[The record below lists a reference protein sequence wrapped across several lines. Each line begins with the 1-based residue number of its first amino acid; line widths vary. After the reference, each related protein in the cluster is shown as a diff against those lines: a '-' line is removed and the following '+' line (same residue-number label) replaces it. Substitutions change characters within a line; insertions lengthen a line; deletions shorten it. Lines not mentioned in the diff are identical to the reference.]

1 MKSTKSNIKHIEAD
15 EKLQL
20 QFVGVDL
27 GGKIN
32 YAYLDGKTERFSND
46 EKGYLKL
53 LDWAKSNTEGNFC
66 IVFESTGF
74 ISRPLCKFLL
84 TQQVKHCCFRPDRV
98 RRYIASMGQKA
109 KSDLIDC
116 RYIAEYAR
124 WLHATGHLYI
134 TPRVTRRVIRMREV
148 ETLINSLKRT
158 LSIRKT
164 QLKLS
169 YDEPEC
175 TRILKREIVRLEEE
189 INRLIA
195 CNMKLIMQDELERK
209 RYEALL
215 NIQGIGEQTA
225 RMLTIQ
231 LPMLG
236 YVNRKAVASYAGL
249 APYERS
255 SSGKE
260 FKRHLGIGKAQLRST
275 LYMCAVSS
283 MRFKKGALYDYRTR
297 LQNRKNDGS
306 RLKELSKKEI
316 VIRLAHKLL
325 DIANGVL
332 REVVS
337 QHQLLQPGSSHTD
350 ERVA

>member
-1 MKSTKSNIKHIEAD
+1 MKSIKCNIEQIEAD
-15 EKLQL
+15 EKIQL

-27 GGKIN
+27 GGEIN
-32 YAYLDGKTERFSND
+32 YAYLDGKIERFSND
-46 EKGYLKL
+46 EKGYLEL
-53 LDWAKSNTEGNFC
+53 LSWARSNTDGNFC

-84 TQQVKHCCFRPDRV
+84 TQQVKHCCFRPDRI

-109 KSDLIDC
+109 KSDAIDC
-116 RYIAEYAR
+116 QYIAEYAQ

-134 TPRVTRRVIRMREV
+134 TPTVTRRVIRMREV

-158 LSIRKT
+158 LNTRKM

-169 YDEPEC
+169 YDEQEC
-175 TRILKREIVRLEEE
+175 SKVLKREIVRLEEE
-189 INRLIA
+189 IKRLIA
-195 CNMKLIMQDELERK
+195 CNVKLIMQDELERK

-215 NIQGIGEQTA
+215 NIKGIGEQAA
-225 RMLTIQ
+225 RMLIIQ

-236 YVNRKAVASYAGL
+236 YVSRKAVASYAGL

-260 FKRHLGIGKAQLRST
+260 FKRHLGVGKSQIRAA
-275 LYMCAVSS
+275 LYLCAVSAF
-283 MRFKKGALYDYRTR
+283 RFKKGVLHDYKEK

-306 RLKELSKKEI
+306 KLKELSNKEI
-316 VIRLAHKLL
+316 VIRMAHKLL
-325 DIANGVL
+325 DIANAVM
-332 REVVS
+332 REVVM
-337 QHQLLQPGSSHTD
+337 QHQLQQDLKANTRK
-350 ERVA
+350 EVA